1 MYTAEI
7 GLAFSHD
14 NDILIVTKD
23 LLNPYSCIF
32 YQFIPVVVTIKIVI
46 RVRPF

>member
-23 LLNPYSCIF
+23 LLNPYCIGLF
-32 YQFIPVVVTIKIVI
+32 QWLLLSKL
-46 RVRPF
+46 